1 MAIQLDTRIPLQA
14 AANPLDFSGALQ
26 KATAFNQQQQL
37 FQQQSRANDIAQRL
51 SELKADFEARKMK
64 RDQAVEQGMADELAG
79 MTAGTPAVP
88 EKTSTQYI
96 FPTPRTVVDQPAIP
110 ATPPRQ
116 PSVGDLRRAQLNAL
130 FKAGDMSGLMDAL
143 KGMRPEQAQYAGT
156 PVIGRDGQYHVLNQ
170 LTGQYEPTGVY
181 QQQKPVESK
190 KQVVRTARGLE
201 VVDLNQIPAGSV
213 LPPEVE
219 KSAAEK
225 PDMTPFQRITME
237 GKLRDDYRSDSK
249 TYNEM
254 RRQYSTIKAALNDP
268 SAAGTLAAA
277 TSYMKL
283 LDPGSVV
290 RESELGMAMNTQGT
304 LGRLQSYWTTIE
316 QGKTLTA
323 EQKSDFGRLSDQYMR
338 AAEQAQ
344 ENVNRKYSELARN
357 YGLNERNVIMQD
369 MANKPTGQRAPL
381 LNAVGYLKTQNISNQ
396 SQFNAAV
403 RSLKAAGWTDD
414 EIRAAAAQ
422 AGL

>member
-37 FQQQSRANDIAQRL
+37 FQQQSRANDIALRL
-51 SELKADFEARKMK
+51 IELKADFEARKIR

-79 MTAGTPAVP
+79 LTAGTPAVP

-130 FKAGDMSGLMDAL
+130 FKAGDMSGLTDAL
-143 KGMRPEQAQYAGT
+143 KSMRPEQAQYAGT

-170 LTGQYEPTGVY
+170 LTGQYEPTGMYQPQKPAPEKEAKAPRYQLLSAQTQPTASEDERKAAGWVAQAQNAWSNMRRVMAENPESAKPGFIESMLPESTANFFRSASRQQFVQAASSFADAALRAATGAGVQESEARQKIRELTPVIGDSQEVIAQKLASIPVY
-181 QQQKPVESK
+181 LDSLKQRAGRALNQQQ
-190 KQVVRTARGLE
+190 G
-201 VVDLNQIPAGSV
+201 
-213 LPPEVE
+213 
-219 KSAAEK
+219 
-225 PDMTPFQRITME
+225 
-237 GKLRDDYRSDSK
+237 
-249 TYNEM
+249 
-254 RRQYSTIKAALNDP
+254 
-268 SAAGTLAAA
+268 
-277 TSYMKL
+277 
-283 LDPGSVV
+283 
-290 RESELGMAMNTQGT
+290 
-304 LGRLQSYWTTIE
+304 
-316 QGKTLTA
+316 
-323 EQKSDFGRLSDQYMR
+323 
-338 AAEQAQ
+338 QAQ
-344 ENVNRKYSELARN
+344 
-357 YGLNERNVIMQD
+357 
-369 MANKPTGQRAPL
+369 KPQQTGQRAPL
-381 LNAVGYLKTQNISNQ
+381 LNAVGYLKTQNITTQ

>member
-51 SELKADFEARKMK
+51 SELKADFEARKIR

-116 PSVGDLRRAQLNAL
+116 PTASDLRRAQLNAL

-143 KGMRPEQAQYAGT
+143 KSMRPEQAQYAGT

-170 LTGQYEPTGVY
+170 LTGQYEPTGIY
-181 QQQKPVESK
+181 QPQKPAPEKEAKAPRYQLLSDESGTYRVNVDNPSD
-190 KQVVRTARGLE
+190 VVPVMNPGGVPITKPQTQPTASEDERKA
-201 VVDLNQIPAGSV
+201 AGWV
-213 LPPEVE
+213 AQAQNALGNMRRVMAENPG
-219 KSAAEK
+219 AEK
-225 PDMTPFQRITME
+225 PGIIESMLPESAANVVR
-237 GKLRDDYRSDSK
+237 GSG
-249 TYNEM
+249 
-254 RRQYSTIKAALNDP
+254 RQQFVQAASSFAEAALR
-268 SAAGTLAAA
+268 AA
-277 TSYMKL
+277 TGAGVTEYEAKQKIRELTPVVGDSQDVIAQKL
-283 LDPGSVV
+283 ASIPVYLDSLKQRAG
-290 RESELGMAMNTQGT
+290 RALNQQQG
-304 LGRLQSYWTTIE
+304 
-316 QGKTLTA
+316 
-323 EQKSDFGRLSDQYMR
+323 
-338 AAEQAQ
+338 QAQ
-344 ENVNRKYSELARN
+344 
-357 YGLNERNVIMQD
+357 
-369 MANKPTGQRAPL
+369 KPQQTGQRAPL